1 MSLVTRANG
10 RARKFWNTVHRWVG
24 LATALFLIVASVTG
38 SLLAFNHELD
48 ELLNPDMLR
57 VAPRDVPML
66 SPDALAR
73 KAEEALPNAVARGMS
88 LDGAPG
94 RSATISVAGRIDP
107 ATGEGIALG
116 FNEVF
121 LDPYDGRVL
130 GSREYGAFRL
140 DAAHL
145 MPFVYVL
152 HYSMHLPGKWG
163 LWLMGAVA
171 VLWFFDSFVGA
182 YLTFPPRRATRAG
195 GEPPVDE
202 LRARDW
208 LSRWKPAW
216 FIKTKGSAYRITFDA
231 HRASGLWLWP
241 VLAVLALSS
250 VYLNLAREVF
260 NPVVGL
266 FATVTPY
273 PEDVSSSRKVET
285 PISLDAAIEAA
296 TRDLARSPETLSPSF
311 VVYNERRAVYRVAFG
326 SPDPHNS
333 WFRVRFENVFID
345 GADGSVRAR
354 WGTESGASGDYF
366 NAFMFPLHSG
376 QIFALPGRIL
386 ICIAGLVITTLSV
399 TGIVIWWKK
408 RTARLMRLSK

>member
-1 MSLVTRANG
+1 MSPVTRANG
-10 RARKFWNTVHRWVG
+10 RARKFWNAVHRWVG

-48 ELLNPDMLR
+48 ALLNPDMLR
-57 VAPRDVPML
+57 VTPRDAPML

-73 KAEEALPNAVARGMS
+73 IAEEALPSVMVRGMS
-88 LDGAPG
+88 LGIEPG
-94 RSATISVAGRIDP
+94 QAATLSVAGRVDP
-107 ATGEGIALG
+107 ATGEPAVLG

-121 LDPYDGRVL
+121 LDPYDGRLL

-140 DAAHL
+140 DAAHV

-152 HYSMHLPGKWG
+152 HYSLHLPGAWG

-171 VLWFFDSFVGA
+171 ILWFLDCFVGA
-182 YLTFPPRRATRAG
+182 YLTFPLRRAKARS
-195 GEPPVDE
+195 GEPALDGA
-202 LRARDW
+202 RARGW

-216 FIKTKGSAYRITFDA
+216 LIKTRGSAYRITFDA
-231 HRASGLWLWP
+231 HRASGLWLWL

-260 NPVVGL
+260 NPIVGL

-273 PEDVSSSRKVET
+273 PADVSSGRKVDA
-285 PISLDAAIEAA
+285 PISFGSAIAAA
-296 TRDLARSPETLSPSF
+296 THALDRPPETFGPSF
-311 VVYNERRAVYRVAFG
+311 VIYNERRGIYRVAFG
-326 SPDPHNS
+326 APDPHNS

-345 GADGSVRAR
+345 GADGSVRTR
-354 WGTESGASGDYF
+354 WGTESGGSGDTF

-386 ICIAGLVITTLSV
+386 ICVAGVVTTMLSV
-399 TGIVIWWKK
+399 TGILIWWKK
-408 RTARLMRLSK
+408 RKARVVRVA